1 MKEKYTYRKSSI
13 LKPVLV
19 GSAVGSGIALLL
31 APKSGKGL
39 RKDLERFTARTGK
52 QAAEVIHEGRDF
64 YEEGRKAV
72 TKAVEEGRDLY
83 EEGRKSV
90 MKAVETGRE
99 KFDEGRERLSE
110 LVYKKKKRSLM
121 IPIMVS
127 GILGAGIA
135 FLLAPKTGKAV
146 RKDVKRI
153 AVDTRD
159 KVASLIDKGK
169 VLATEG
175 IPEAMEAVSKAF
187 REEKKKIWHAA

>member
-1 MKEKYTYRKSSI
+1 MVMKEEYTHRKSSI

-19 GSAVGSGIALLL
+19 ASAVGAGIAFLL
-31 APKSGKGL
+31 APKSGKEL
-39 RKDLERFTARTGK
+39 RKDLERFSAKTGK
-52 QAAEVIHEGRDF
+52 QVAEAIDEGRDL

-72 TKAVEEGRDLY
+72 TKAVEEGREKYD
-83 EEGRKSV
+83 K
-90 MKAVETGRE
+90 GRE
-99 KFDEGRERLSE
+99 QLSE
-110 LVYKKKKRSLM
+110 LVYKKKERSLM
-121 IPIMVS
+121 VPIMVS

-146 RKDVKRI
+146 REDVKRI